1 MLAQVDDAQSLW
13 YGVILMPVVVGFLML
28 YYYWR
33 YRQKLLT
40 RPLDLAVVRNILKRY
55 FAYYNLLSASGKV
68 HFEQRVIHFIQE
80 KKFIPRGF
88 RKVTVEMKVLI
99 AASAVQLTF
108 GLPEVIL
115 QHFNKILIYP
125 QQYFSVITKSYHKG
139 EVNPG
144 VGAIVLSWE
153 SFLEGYA
160 KPHDSFNVGLHEMAH
175 ALKLENLID
184 NEEFGFFPENIME
197 QWRQQ
202 AALVMQNVQEGRSF
216 FFRHYATT
224 NEDEFFAVA
233 VENFFERPLAFYQQF
248 PVLYN
253 ILVLL
258 LNQDP
263 LKMGRDH

>member
-1 MLAQVDDAQSLW
+1 M
-13 YGVILMPVVVGFLML
+13 LMPVVVGFLIL

-33 YRQKLLT
+33 YRHKLLT
-40 RPLDLAVVRNILKRY
+40 RPLDLAEVRDILKQY
-55 FAYYNLLSASGKV
+55 FAYYNILPASDKV
-68 HFEQRVIHFIQE
+68 HFEQRVVHFIQE
-80 KKFIPRGF
+80 KRFIPRGF
-88 RKVTVEMKVLI
+88 RKVTLEMKVLI

-125 QQYFSVITKSYHKG
+125 RQYFSVITKSYHKG

-160 KPHDSFNVGLHEMAH
+160 KPHDSFNLGLHEMAH

-184 NEEFGFFPENIME
+184 NEEFGFFPEKIME

-202 AALVMQNVQEGRSF
+202 AALVIQNVQDGQNL
-216 FFRHYATT
+216 FFRPYATT

-233 VENFFERPLAFYQQF
+233 VENFFERPKVFYEQF
-248 PVLYN
+248 PMLYTT
-253 ILVLL
+253 LVLL

-263 LKMGRDH
+263 LKKMGREH